1 MPRHREITA
10 EFALKWRFGLRSA
23 VLIHARAASRDASVE
38 LSLNGRA
45 ADAKNLISMV
55 GLAAGRAGVTR
66 PGDRVRVRASG
77 PDAEAAL
84 ASLAEVFGFGAR
96 VEACPHA
103 GCPSLPSLS
112 ALTAHS
118 AEYACAEL
126 HLWTVERATGKVFA
140 A

>member
-1 MPRHREITA
+1 MPRHRELSV
-10 EFALKWRFGLRSA
+10 EFVLKWRFGLRSA
-23 VLIHARAASRDASVE
+23 VLVHARAASRASSVE
-38 LSLNGRA
+38 LSLNGRR
-45 ADAKNLISMV
+45 ADAKNLIAMV
-55 GLAAGRAGVTR
+55 GLSTARGGAPQ
-66 PGDRVRVRASG
+66 PGDRLTVSVSG

-84 ASLAEVFGFGAR
+84 ASLAEVFTFGAR

-126 HLWTVERATGKVFA
+126 HLWTVERESGKVFA